1 MHCVPPFPL
10 NYAIPPRKPVAARVV
25 IFPGPLNPPDA
36 IAGRWSEDRP
46 VRGPMAHVAAG
57 LRGDRGE
64 SVWKH
69 LRHYN
74 LPASWVAEAWRA

>member
-1 MHCVPPFPL
+1 M
-10 NYAIPPRKPVAARVV
+10 

-46 VRGPMAHVAAG
+46 IRPPFAHIAAG
-57 LRGDRGE
+57 LRGERSE
-64 SVWKH
+64 SLWKH

-74 LPASWVAEAWRA
+74 RPAPWVAEAWRI